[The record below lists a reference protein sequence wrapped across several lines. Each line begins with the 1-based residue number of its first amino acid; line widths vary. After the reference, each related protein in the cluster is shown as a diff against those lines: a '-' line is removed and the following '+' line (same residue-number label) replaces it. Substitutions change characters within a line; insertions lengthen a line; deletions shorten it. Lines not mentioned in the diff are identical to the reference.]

1 MIWWRYKMSQYMK
14 LIGQKAKKASLTKI
28 NTRIKN
34 KVLKRYASLLDKEKN
49 FIIKANTKDV
59 KFALEKGLKN
69 NLIDRL
75 TIDQKKLNNIK
86 NSINKIAK
94 LKDPVDN
101 ILEKWSRPNGLR
113 IKRVSIPIGVI
124 GIIYESRPNVTSD
137 VAGLC
142 FKSGNAVIL
151 KGGSEAINTNKILAK
166 LFRKALKE
174 NKIDENYI
182 QFVDSKDRKMV
193 DFMLSKM
200 KNYIDVIIPRGG
212 KNLVKRV
219 QEFSSVPIIGHL
231 EGLCHTFIDKDA
243 QLKMA
248 INIIYNAKLRNTSIC
263 GATETILLHEKIIK
277 RFCNPILKK
286 LEENNC
292 KIYGDHF
299 LKKYYKGK
307 IYPAK
312 EKDWSTEY
320 LAAIV
325 SVKTVKN
332 CKDAIRHINKYGT
345 MHTDSIVTKNKK
357 TARMFLKNVKSS
369 IAMQNTSTQFADGGE
384 FGFGGEVGISTNTL
398 PPRGPVGLGQ
408 LISYKYEVI
417 SNGQTRK

>member
-1 MIWWRYKMSQYMK
+1 MSQYMN
-14 LIGQKAKKASLTKI
+14 LIGQNARKASLEKI
-28 NTRIKN
+28 NTKVKN
-34 KVLKRYASLLDKEKN
+34 KILKRYASLLDKERN
-49 FIIKANTKDV
+49 SIIGENTKDI
-59 KFALEKGLKN
+59 KFALKKGLKN

-75 TIDQKKLNNIK
+75 TINHKKLDNIK
-86 NSINKIAK
+86 DSINKITK
-94 LKDPVDN
+94 LKDPIDN
-101 ILEKWSRPNGLR
+101 TLEKWSRPNGLK

-124 GIIYESRPNVTSD
+124 GVIYESRPNVTSD
-137 VAGLC
+137 VASLC

-174 NKIDENYI
+174 NKVNENFI

-193 DFMLSKM
+193 DYMLSKM
-200 KNYIDVIIPRGG
+200 KDYIDVIIPRGG

-219 QEFSSVPIIGHL
+219 QEFSTVPIIGHL
-231 EGLCHTFIDKDA
+231 EGLCHTFVDKDA
-243 QLKMA
+243 ELKMA
-248 INIIYNAKLRNTSIC
+248 IDIIYNAKLRNTSIC
-263 GATETILLHEKIIK
+263 GATETILLHEKIVK
-277 RFCNPILKK
+277 KFSNPILKK

-292 KIYGDHF
+292 KIYGDSF
-299 LKKYYKGK
+299 LNKHYKGK
-307 IYPAK
+307 ISIAK

-320 LAAIV
+320 LAATV

-332 CKDAIRHINKYGT
+332 CEEAINHINKYGT
-345 MHTDSIVTKNKK
+345 MHTDSIITKNKK
-357 TARMFLKNVKSS
+357 TAKKFLKNVKSS
-369 IAMQNTSTQFADGGE
+369 IAMHNTSTQFADGGE

-408 LISYKYEVI
+408 LISYKYEIV